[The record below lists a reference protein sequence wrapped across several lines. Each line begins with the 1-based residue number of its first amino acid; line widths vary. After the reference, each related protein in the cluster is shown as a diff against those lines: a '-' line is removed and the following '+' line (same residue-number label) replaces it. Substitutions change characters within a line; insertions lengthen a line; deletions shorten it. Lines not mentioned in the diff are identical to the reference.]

1 MGVGTKIKLHFKVYW
16 SEMVNRVVFKEDLKE
31 GMEEALR
38 TVRGSLFQVVGA

>member
-1 MGVGTKIKLHFKVYW
+1 MGVLLVRVYW